1 MTEPVGV
8 VHGRFQP
15 LHLGHLEYLLAA
27 QGACDVLLV
36 GITNP
41 DPWQTTFEATDPARG
56 EPVANPCTYYERL
69 LMVEG
74 ALVECGVARSRFR
87 VVPFPHSYP
96 ERLGHYV
103 PAGALM
109 LMTIYDEWG
118 ESKLERF
125 HRVGLR
131 THVLWR
137 REEKITTGSAIR
149 EAIVDRRPWEDLV
162 PAATARVIREHG
174 VEERIRRMARERGA
188 GDR

>member
-1 MTEPVGV
+1 MTVPVGV

-27 QGACDVLLV
+27 QAACDVLLV

-41 DPWQTTFEATDPARG
+41 DPWQTTFEPTDPARG
-56 EPVANPCTYYERL
+56 EPLANPCTYYERH
-69 LMVEG
+69 LMVEDG
-74 ALVECGVARSRFR
+74 LVQSGVARSRFR
-87 VVPFPHSYP
+87 VIPFPHSYP

-131 THVLWR
+131 TRVLWR
-137 REEKITTGSAIR
+137 RREKITTGSTIRTAIQ
-149 EAIVDRRPWEDLV
+149 EGRPWEDLV
-162 PAATARVIREHG
+162 PATTARVIREHR
-174 VEERIRRMARERGA
+174 VDQRIRRLAREREA
-188 GDR
+188 GRQ